1 MARKK
6 SSERKGKKVRVEF
19 RKNRGK
25 KNRKRD
31 FTRELN
37 SGENIDDL
45 KATERVSGRSD
56 LTRYRTV
63 IAETNAEG
71 ELHLDIDESECLRG
85 RVLSAIG
92 LNCQV
97 EGEDGK
103 KYLCTVRRVLRTL
116 SRDARNA
123 VVAGDRVLFRPEGNE
138 QGMIERVDPR
148 QGVLSRTSNNREHII
163 VSNIDQVLIVVTADQ
178 PPLKTN
184 LIDRFLISAEKGET
198 EAIICIN
205 KADLVDPVKLQP
217 IIGLYAQLGYK
228 VLATSVITK
237 MGISELRKLL
247 KGTQTVLTGQS
258 GVGKSSLINEVAPS
272 IDLETGEVSS
282 LSMKGKHT
290 TRTTQLLQLDFGGW
304 VVDTPGIRQLEL
316 WDVIPEEIEGFFIE
330 FRPYVTFCKFPNCS
344 HTHETECGVK
354 TAVENRQISEMRY
367 ESYLRMIDEDFVK
380 ADSAAKR

>member
-6 SSERKGKKVRVEF
+6 SDKKGRKVRVEF

-37 SGENIDDL
+37 AGENIDDL
-45 KATERVSGRSD
+45 KVSERVSGKSD
-56 LTRYRTV
+56 QSRYRTI
-63 IAETNAEG
+63 IAETDDEG
-71 ELHLDIDESECLRG
+71 ELLLDIDESECLHG

-92 LNCQV
+92 LNCTV

-103 KYLCTVRRVLRTL
+103 QYLCTVRRVLRTL

-123 VVAGDRVLFRPEGNE
+123 VVAGDRVLFRPEGGD
-138 QGMIERVDPR
+138 QGMIERVETR
-148 QGVLSRTSNNREHII
+148 KGVLSRTSNNREHII

-178 PPLKTN
+178 PALKTN

-205 KADLVDPVKLQP
+205 KVDLIDPVQLQP
-217 IIGLYAQLGYK
+217 ILGMYAQLGYR
-228 VLATSVITK
+228 VIATSIVDRT
-237 MGISELRKLL
+237 GIDELRKLL

-258 GVGKSSLINEVAPS
+258 GVGKSSLINEIAPS
-272 IDLETGEVSS
+272 IDLETGEVSQ
-282 LSMKGKHT
+282 LHMKGKHT

-344 HTHETECGVK
+344 HTHETGCGVK
-354 TAVENRQISEMRY
+354 AAVENRAISEMRY
-367 ESYLRMIDEDFVK
+367 ESYLRMVDEDFVK
-380 ADSAAKR
+380 ADSAEKR